1 MRQNT
6 RSAKTPEPALVRAYQ
21 ESLAPEMIRQI
32 RLLALLVGALN
43 FGFVAL
49 DYLLISKG
57 WTPVLTVRMLLGALL
72 TIGFLS
78 TWSDR
83 FNRLYPTVT
92 SALILGIGFS
102 ICAMIHLAQPQDV
115 ARETYYAGLLIV
127 TFSTY
132 TLTFLSARR
141 LAAISALLACA
152 YITATQGEPS
162 AALATQLFLY
172 LSCVVVGMA
181 AAQARH
187 RHAWENFQFR
197 HALEQDAIKKEEEVE
212 RIAHLAEHDALTGL
226 PNRTRFYKEAQA
238 LLRDAAQCHQQ
249 LAILFIDLNGFK
261 PINDTHGH
269 AAGDRVL
276 VAIADR
282 LRQNLRAEDRLA
294 RIGGDE
300 FVVAAVI
307 DDDRPSSLPAITRHL
322 AEQIRVPVRVRDQ
335 TVSVSASIGLALYPK
350 DGANLNALLASA
362 DDDMYRVKAQLR
374 DSVPAMAELSI
385 PA

>member
-1 MRQNT
+1 MRQKT
-6 RSAKTPEPALVRAYQ
+6 ALSDTPEPALIRAYQ
-21 ESLAPEMIRQI
+21 ESLAPEMIRQV

-43 FGFVAL
+43 FVFVAL
-49 DYLLISKG
+49 DLILISKG
-57 WTPVLTVRMLLGALL
+57 WTPVLTVRTLLGALL
-72 TIGFLS
+72 AIGFVS
-78 TWSDR
+78 TWAQP

-92 SALILGIGFS
+92 SAIVLGIGFS
-102 ICAMIHLAQPQDV
+102 ICAMLYVAQPQDI

-127 TFSTY
+127 TFATY

-141 LAAISALLACA
+141 LAAISAMLACG
-152 YITATQGEPS
+152 YLTATQAEPS
-162 AALATQLFLY
+162 AVLATQLFLF
-172 LSCVVVGMA
+172 LSCVLVGA
-181 AAQARH
+181 AAARDRH
-187 RHAWENFQFR
+187 RHSWENFQFR
-197 HALEQDAIKKEEEVE
+197 HALEQDAIRKEEEVE

-238 LLRDAAQCHQQ
+238 LLREAAQCQQQ
-249 LAILFIDLNGFK
+249 LAILFIDLDGFK

-276 VAIADR
+276 VTIADR
-282 LRQNLRAEDRLA
+282 LRQTLRAEDRLA

-322 AEQIRVPVRVRDQ
+322 AEQIRGPVRVREEN
-335 TVSVSASIGLALYPK
+335 VSVSASIGLALYPK

-362 DDDMYRVKAQLR
+362 DEDMYRVKAQLR
-374 DSVPAMAELSI
+374 DRPLPPKVSLPA
-385 PA
+385 